1 MLIHSLF
8 KYTSSSACLSPPDNM
23 GDSDTIQKLEEYRQG
38 DGVVGACISSQEKR
52 ND

>member
-1 MLIHSLF
+1 MLMHSLF

-23 GDSDTIQKLEEYRQG
+23 GDSDTIQKLEECRQG
-38 DGVVGACISSQEKR
+38 DGVVGICISSQEKR